1 MNLAQLLELSNI
13 TDYCILWYGAD
24 CADNYIGDSGML
36 NSVISLDKCKPDS
49 SKKIYLI
56 LSGIDKTSCLYRFA
70 LKLFKTSTDNQ
81 FSWEKVEI
89 PLDEYSGRLVLKK
102 PLGFSFYNSQNTA
115 KDFEIEEIWGKSN
128 SRTVE
133 QFSNYDDVELT
144 FKQLREV
151 VEEHYP
157 DYYRALSTVKGIYMI
172 IDGNTG
178 KLYVG
183 SAYGTDGIWGR
194 WASYVE
200 TCHGGNYELKKLY
213 DENGE
218 EYFNKFKYLI
228 LQILPVKTS
237 DQEVLNIETKYKKR
251 FLTREFGLNMN

>member
-1 MNLAQLLELSNI
+1 M
-13 TDYCILWYGAD
+13 G
-24 CADNYIGDSGML
+24 
-36 NSVISLDKCKPDS
+36 
-49 SKKIYLI
+49 
-56 LSGIDKTSCLYRFA
+56 
-70 LKLFKTSTDNQ
+70 
-81 FSWEKVEI
+81 KVDI
-89 PLDEYSGRLVLKK
+89 PLDEYSGRLVLKR

-200 TCHGGNYELKKLY
+200 TCHGGNYELKNY
-213 DENGE
+213 TM
-218 EYFNKFKYLI
+218 
-228 LQILPVKTS
+228 KTAK
-237 DQEVLNIETKYKKR
+237 NISINSST
-251 FLTREFGLNMN
+251 

>member
-1 MNLAQLLELSNI
+1 
-13 TDYCILWYGAD
+13 
-24 CADNYIGDSGML
+24 
-36 NSVISLDKCKPDS
+36 
-49 SKKIYLI
+49 
-56 LSGIDKTSCLYRFA
+56 
-70 LKLFKTSTDNQ
+70 
-81 FSWEKVEI
+81 
-89 PLDEYSGRLVLKK
+89 
-102 PLGFSFYNSQNTA
+102 
-115 KDFEIEEIWGKSN
+115 
-128 SRTVE
+128 
-133 QFSNYDDVELT
+133 
-144 FKQLREV
+144 
-151 VEEHYP
+151 
-157 DYYRALSTVKGIYMI
+157 MI

-200 TCHGGNYELKKLY
+200 TCHGGNCELKKLY

>member
-1 MNLAQLLELSNI
+1 MQ
-13 TDYCILWYGAD
+13 TRQQQ
-24 CADNYIGDSGML
+24 
-36 NSVISLDKCKPDS
+36 
-49 SKKIYLI
+49 KIYLI

-70 LKLFKTSTDNQ
+70 IKLFKTSTGNQ

-89 PLDEYSGRLVLKK
+89 PLDEYSGRLVLKRS
-102 PLGFSFYNSQNTA
+102 LGFSFYNSQNTA

-200 TCHGGNYELKKLY
+200 TCHGGNYELKNY
-213 DENGE
+213 TM
-218 EYFNKFKYLI
+218 
-228 LQILPVKTS
+228 KTAK
-237 DQEVLNIETKYKKR
+237 NISINSST
-251 FLTREFGLNMN
+251 